1 MKRMLTYQLNELQKD
16 GVNAIIFQVRA
27 ECDALYNS
35 SLEPWSRFLTG
46 KQGVAPSPY
55 WDPLQWMIT
64 ECHKRGMELHAWIN
78 PYRAKTKSTATLAG
92 THVAIKHPERVFAYA
107 NQFILNPGNPANR
120 EHIYKVVEDI
130 VRRYDVDGIHMDDYF
145 YPYPAVGETI
155 PDDREFRL
163 YNNGISTEKLAKEL
177 GCLGVTVATRL
188 KKLGV
193 KLRGKMLPKEIPSKL
208 IAEYEN
214 GGSVASL
221 CEKYN
226 LCHITVLKE
235 LRRLGVYKDKTSIPC
250 PDIAIDYYLQGYSAK
265 ESGKL
270 AGGWSESAV
279 LGLLRRRG
287 ISRRNRNNN
296 GLV

>member
-1 MKRMLTYQLNELQKD
+1 MGKKINWPSNEELI
-16 GVNAIIFQVRA
+16 AR
-27 ECDALYNS
+27 YNS
-35 SLEPWSRFLTG
+35 G
-46 KQGVAPSPY
+46 A
-55 WDPLQWMIT
+55 
-64 ECHKRGMELHAWIN
+64 
-78 PYRAKTKSTATLAG
+78 
-92 THVAIKHPERVFAYA
+92 
-107 NQFILNPGNPANR
+107 
-120 EHIYKVVEDI
+120 
-130 VRRYDVDGIHMDDYF
+130 
-145 YPYPAVGETI
+145 
-155 PDDREFRL
+155 
-163 YNNGISTEKLAKEL
+163 STEKLAKDL
-177 GCLGVTVATRL
+177 DCLGVTVSARL

-193 KLRGKMLPKEIPSKL
+193 KLRGKMLPKEIPSEL

-214 GGSVASL
+214 GESVASL

-250 PDIAIDYYLQGYSAK
+250 PDVAIDYYLQGYSAK

-296 GLV
+296 GIV

>member
-1 MKRMLTYQLNELQKD
+1 MGKKINWPSNEELI
-16 GVNAIIFQVRA
+16 AR
-27 ECDALYNS
+27 YNS
-35 SLEPWSRFLTG
+35 
-46 KQGVAPSPY
+46 GV
-55 WDPLQWMIT
+55 
-64 ECHKRGMELHAWIN
+64 
-78 PYRAKTKSTATLAG
+78 ST
-92 THVAIKHPERVFAYA
+92 
-107 NQFILNPGNPANR
+107 
-120 EHIYKVVEDI
+120 D
-130 VRRYDVDGIHMDDYF
+130 
-145 YPYPAVGETI
+145 
-155 PDDREFRL
+155 
-163 YNNGISTEKLAKEL
+163 KLAKEL
-177 GCLGVTVATRL
+177 GCLGVTVAASL

-193 KLRGKMLPKEIPSKL
+193 KLRGKMLQKKEIPSEL

-226 LCHITVLKE
+226 LCHTTVLKE
-235 LRRLGVYKDKTSIPC
+235 LRRLGVYKDKTSILC